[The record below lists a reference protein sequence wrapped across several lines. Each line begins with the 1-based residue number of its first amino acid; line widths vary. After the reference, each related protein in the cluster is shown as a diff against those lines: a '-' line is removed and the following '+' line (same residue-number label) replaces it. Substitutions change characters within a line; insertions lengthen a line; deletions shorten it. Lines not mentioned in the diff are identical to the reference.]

1 MRKERLNFSVV
12 LRTMVSLLPMIFGFP
27 TLAIITCSYNIAM
40 SFIVFGP
47 LTAFL
52 TSLCTVC
59 FSMFI
64 GAGIGAGG
72 ELTALVIGLQAVLS
86 ALGCIYG
93 YLYKK
98 KFSVGMYWATAGI
111 LIPEYLYV
119 QYQASSR
126 GLSVVQAMVPSA
138 EEMKYIVYQALSNLP
153 EAELGALEPEIN
165 KITNIIHNFV
175 SMLIPS
181 LFIIISLILAYLV
194 IWSVS
199 VQLRKLPVV
208 MNHSFSRIKIPKTM
222 TTVFL
227 LVILILMLTGVSK
240 ILVIPAY
247 VSTVLLNMMLV
258 LQALVMFSGISF
270 IDYFLRKIVRIKAF
284 RVIIYVGT
292 IITFPIV
299 SIAYTIAGCIDSFAD
314 FRKLNPSESI
324 EKGVPHETEE

>member
-1 MRKERLNFSVV
+1 MRKERLNFGVV
-12 LRTMVSLLPMIFGFP
+12 LRTIVSLLPMIFGVP

-40 SFIVFGP
+40 SFMVFGP
-47 LTAFL
+47 LTAFA

-64 GAGIGAGG
+64 GAGVGAGG

-98 KFSVGMYWATAGI
+98 KFSLGMYCVAAGI
-111 LIPEYLYV
+111 LIPEYLYA

-138 EEMKYIVYQALSNLP
+138 EEMKNVVYQALSNLP
-153 EAELGALEPEIN
+153 EAELGVLAPEIN
-165 KITNIIHNFV
+165 KIISLTHNFV

-181 LFIIISLILAYLV
+181 VFIIISLILAYLV
-194 IWSVS
+194 IWAVS
-199 VQLRKLPVV
+199 VQLRKLPVG

-222 TTVFL
+222 TIVFL
-227 LVILILMLTGVSK
+227 LVILILVLTGVSEK
-240 ILVIPAY
+240 LVIPAT
-247 VSTVLLNMMLV
+247 VTAVLLNMMFI
-258 LQALVMFSGISF
+258 LQTLAMFSGISF
-270 IDYFLRKIVRIKAF
+270 IDYFLRKIVRFTAF

-292 IITFPIV
+292 IVAFPVV

-314 FRKLNPSESI
+314 FRKLKPAESI